1 MTIDLSHIRTWV
13 FDLDRTLYHPDVR
26 LFDQIEDRMESFVMA
41 TLDVDQDEARKMR
54 RQYWESH
61 GTTLAGLMEH
71 HGMAPHAFLD
81 HVHDI
86 DFSPLSP
93 DPHLAKMVKALP
105 GRKII
110 YTNGT
115 VPYAQNVIKA
125 RGLGDV
131 FDAIYGVENADFR
144 PKPER
149 AAFEKVFGMDGFAPD
164 TALMFEDDAR
174 NLAVPKAMGLTTV
187 HISETHSPAHYIDHR
202 APELVDFMSHHADFR

>member
-1 MTIDLSHIRTWV
+1 MTVDLSHIRTWV
-13 FDLDRTLYHPDVR
+13 FDLDRTLYHPNVR
-26 LFDQIEDRMESFVMA
+26 LFDQIEDRMESFVME
-41 TLDVDQDEARKMR
+41 TLDLDQAEARKIR

-93 DPHLAKMVKALP
+93 DPDLAELIGALP

-125 RGLGDV
+125 RGLRDT
-131 FDAIYGVENADFR
+131 FDAIYGVENANFR

-149 AAFEKVFGMDGFAPD
+149 AAFEKVFGIDGFDRQSAV
-164 TALMFEDDAR
+164 MFEDDAR
-174 NLAVPKAMGLTTV
+174 NLEVPKAMGLATV
-187 HISETHSPAHYIDHR
+187 HISETHSDAVYIDHR
-202 APELVDFMSHHADFR
+202 APQLTDFMSHHADFR